1 METAQELQT
10 LLDGIAPVV
19 IVSRTPL
26 DGAFLLISL
35 DPKDTWANGILENS
49 RYVRMS
55 VTPNQKIGLP
65 VSELVIEHF
74 SGSFTMIRNDKNLKF
89 RKCKAKNLDEVAD
102 RIKKYVAKFPAYESI
117 RAEVDAVGGMNA
129 YQTRERQ
136 AAGEF
141 LPWEKR

>member
-1 METAQELQT
+1 METAQELQER
-10 LLDGIAPVV
+10 LNGIAPVV
-19 IVSRTPL
+19 KVGNMSL
-26 DGAFLLISL
+26 GSKSFHVLISL
-35 DPKDTWANGILENS
+35 DPRDAWANGILENS
-49 RYVRMS
+49 RYIRMAIN
-55 VTPNQKIGLP
+55 PLEIGFQ
-65 VSELVIEHF
+65 IEHF

-89 RKCKAKNLDEVAD
+89 RKQKAKNLDEVAD

-129 YQTRERQ
+129 YQTKERQ